1 MSRHTSI
8 CSAQRAAEQRLNLSY
23 NSTGLEKKH
32 CWPKDLFPFD
42 SPCCFNLQLGEAM
55 LTFLKSHINLFDHFF
70 VFLHKLLI
78 KQIHTSK
85 LNNYIIS
92 KRNKKYFHKHR
103 HQKTFL
109 DPKTNASATVIYD

>member
-1 MSRHTSI
+1 
-8 CSAQRAAEQRLNLSY
+8 
-23 NSTGLEKKH
+23 
-32 CWPKDLFPFD
+32 
-42 SPCCFNLQLGEAM
+42 M